1 MEANRGKKE
10 KLINRKKCH
19 VKVKENL
26 DWDGA
31 TELGELQSEVSKEH

>member
-19 VKVKENL
+19 IKVKENL
-26 DWDGA
+26 DRDRA
-31 TELGELQSEVSKEH
+31 TELDEL